1 MERRYLLEKVG
12 KVALVQLYADGFE
25 ELSLD
30 DKILA
35 YNLYQAA
42 VAGRDITY
50 DQIHRHGLAIR
61 NILEEIITH
70 PQGIDEGILEKIAQW
85 SHI

>member
-1 MERRYLLEKVG
+1 METERKYLLEKVG
-12 KVALVQLYADGFE
+12 KVAIVQLYADGFE

-35 YNLYQAA
+35 FYLYQAA

-70 PQGIDEGILEKIAQW
+70 PLGIDEDVI
-85 SHI
+85 